1 MTPRQG
7 SSPIVR
13 PFGDSAFLVILGDRV
28 DEALNLEVHR
38 LARELAER
46 LTGANGWAAPV
57 PAYASLLLPYD
68 AEHLDA
74 PAAQRQLQTAV
85 VAATTIAGPDASVAD
100 PKAGLAGPNPHLAL
114 GSDAEALEI
123 PVRYGGRHGPDLEQ
137 VAASLGLSP
146 EEVVRRHAART
157 YRVFVL
163 GFAPGFAYLGPLPSE
178 LRLPRRTEVRP
189 RVPAGSVAIAGEQTA
204 VYPFETPGGWHI
216 LGRTELALWDP
227 EADPPALLRPGGRVR
242 FVPVD

>member
-1 MTPRQG
+1 M
-7 SSPIVR
+7 IVR

-28 DEALNLEVHR
+28 DERLNLQVHR

-46 LTGANGWAAPV
+46 CSAADGWAAPV

-68 AEHLDA
+68 PEQLAASDAE
-74 PAAQRQLQTAV
+74 RQLRTAME
-85 VAATTIAGPDASVAD
+85 AAGSLAGTNAALAGPDAAVEV
-100 PKAGLAGPNPHLAL
+100 
-114 GSDAEALEI
+114 GSDAPTLEI
-123 PVRYGGRHGPDLEQ
+123 RVRYGGRDGRDLEQ

-146 EEVVRRHAART
+146 QEVVRRHAGQT

-163 GFAPGFAYLGPLPSE
+163 GFAPGFGYLGPLPSE
-178 LRLPRRTEVRP
+178 LRLPRRAEVRP

-204 VYPFETPGGWHI
+204 IYPFETPGGWHI

-227 EADPPALLRPGGRVR
+227 AADPPALLRPGGRVR

>member
-1 MTPRQG
+1 VKPPQP
-7 SSPIVR
+7 SPAIVR
-13 PFGDSAFLVILGDRV
+13 PFGDSAFLVIIGDRV
-28 DEALNLEVHR
+28 DEGVNQQVHR

-46 LTGANGWAAPV
+46 CRAANGWASPV

-68 AEHLDA
+68 PEQLDA
-74 PAAQRQLQTAV
+74 SEAESQLRTALE
-85 VAATTIAGPDASVAD
+85 ATRSVAG
-100 PKAGLAGPNPHLAL
+100 ANTGLAIPDPPVEL
-114 GSDAEALEI
+114 GSDARTLEI
-123 PVRYGGRHGPDLEQ
+123 PVRYGGRDGPDLEQ

-146 EEVVRRHAART
+146 QEVVRRHAGET

-178 LRLPRRTEVRP
+178 LRLPRRAEVRP

-204 VYPFETPGGWHI
+204 VYPLETPGGWHI

-227 EADPPALLRPGGRVR
+227 AADPPALLRPGGRVR
-242 FVPVD
+242 FAPVD

>member
-1 MTPRQG
+1 MTPPEP
-7 SSPIVR
+7 SPAIVR
-13 PFGDSAFLVILGDRV
+13 PFGDSAFLVALGDRV
-28 DEALNLEVHR
+28 DEGLNLQVHQ

-46 LTGANGWAAPV
+46 CSGPDGWAAPV

-68 AEHLDA
+68 PEQLDATEAEH
-74 PAAQRQLQTAV
+74 QLRTAM
-85 VAATTIAGPDASVAD
+85 AATSVALT
-100 PKAGLAGPNPHLAL
+100 ATGLAGPTPPVAL
-114 GSDAEALEI
+114 GSGAQTVEI
-123 PVRYGGRHGPDLEQ
+123 PVRYGGRDGPDLEE

-146 EEVVRRHAART
+146 QEVVRRHAART

-178 LRLPRRTEVRP
+178 LRLPRRAEVRP

-216 LGRTELALWDP
+216 LGRTGLALWDP
-227 EADPPALLRPGGRVR
+227 AADPPALLRLGGRVR
-242 FVPVD
+242 FAPVD